1 VRFPVVVGLQSPT
14 VSAVLIRYAACAD
27 LWEQEHANQLDVTI
41 DTRTESKVL
50 ISTRMRGLCGPAQV
64 EIVPPNEDESI
75 AILMA
80 AAGMTGQSVAKEAA
94 DVVSICSSLPL
105 ALAMAGRLISDLGI
119 QDNWQGLTDIL
130 RDELRDSQSSNSEQ
144 HVIRASLASL
154 PGSERDRS
162 NIKLL
167 FKLFALVPIS
177 ATLVF

>member
-1 VRFPVVVGLQSPT
+1 
-14 VSAVLIRYAACAD
+14 
-27 LWEQEHANQLDVTI
+27 
-41 DTRTESKVL
+41 
-50 ISTRMRGLCGPAQV
+50 
-64 EIVPPNEDESI
+64 
-75 AILMA
+75 MA